1 MEYNEDIMDKK
12 RIDEDEKKCDEQLEK
27 KKQELI
33 DFVNNELDRLHKGLF
48 DDDKNPDSES

>member
-1 MEYNEDIMDKK
+1 MAYNEDIMDKK

>member
-1 MEYNEDIMDKK
+1 MAYKEDIMDKK
-12 RIDEDEKKCDEQLEK
+12 RIDNDEQKCDEQLEK

-33 DFVNNELDRLHKGLF
+33 DFVNNELDRLHKELF

>member
-1 MEYNEDIMDKK
+1 MDKK
-12 RIDEDEKKCDEQLEK
+12 RIDEDEQKCDEQLEK

-33 DFVNNELDRLHKGLF
+33 DFVNNELDRLHKELF